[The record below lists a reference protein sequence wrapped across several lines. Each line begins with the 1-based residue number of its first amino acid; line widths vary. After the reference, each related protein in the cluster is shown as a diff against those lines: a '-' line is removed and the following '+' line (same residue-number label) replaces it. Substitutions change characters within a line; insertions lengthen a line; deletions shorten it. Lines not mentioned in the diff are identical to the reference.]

1 LIVQFKFNVMAGKGL
16 AVSAA
21 EMVGTHIVES
31 GAKKALQSL
40 PEEKQNKVKAIL
52 LVACAI
58 VLIVSGLA
66 MAKRD

>member
-1 LIVQFKFNVMAGKGL
+1 MSGKGL

-31 GAKKALQSL
+31 GAKKAIQSL
-40 PEEKQNKVKAIL
+40 PEEKQKKVRAIL

-58 VLIVSGLA
+58 VLIVSGLV
-66 MAKRD
+66 MAKKD